1 MIDGSSI
8 LIRLMYFLSK
18 NNDDSAKKF
27 QDLLHNGKLFA
38 WISTFQTLSTKI
50 QSHFIGLRSLLLNF
64 MNMDGN
70 TDYEEELEKYNENFE
85 KALDTI
91 CPIKGGGDEKRRFF
105 IEGIC
110 ECVGVGFDLDRYNKK
125 EGDLNIDH
133 LNADLSFETQ
143 RRSKKWQQGEGQGD
157 EFESSKQGKGV
168 ISKSQRQDGKGIH
181 VVSQS
186 IAGTNP
192 NGEKVDQDGEVVY
205 NMGEGERSSSSI
217 ENMDPEEPFLIDC
230 YDININGGKKP

>member
-1 MIDGSSI
+1 
-8 LIRLMYFLSK
+8 MYFLSK

-64 MNMDGN
+64 MNMDSN

-91 CPIKGGGDEKRRFF
+91 CPIKGGGDDKRRFF

-110 ECVGVGFDLDRYNKK
+110 ECVGVGFDLDKYSQK
-125 EGDLNIDH
+125 EYTNI
-133 LNADLSFETQ
+133 LQKADLSFETQ
-143 RRSKKWQQGEGQGD
+143 NYGQGQEETSFD
-157 EFESSKQGKGV
+157 GKQGKGV

-181 VVSQS
+181 VVS
-186 IAGTNP
+186 
-192 NGEKVDQDGEVVY
+192 
-205 NMGEGERSSSSI
+205 
-217 ENMDPEEPFLIDC
+217 
-230 YDININGGKKP
+230 